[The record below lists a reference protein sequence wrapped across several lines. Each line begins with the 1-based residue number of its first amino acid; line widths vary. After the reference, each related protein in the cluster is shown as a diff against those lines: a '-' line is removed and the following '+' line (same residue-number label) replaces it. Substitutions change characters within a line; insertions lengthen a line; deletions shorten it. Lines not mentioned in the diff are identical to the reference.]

1 MPETEGQSSSAGPR
15 RGPAEHLLTIGGR
28 MLAAV
33 IAALQT
39 RIDLLAAE
47 ITVERARVVRL
58 LLAALALAVAGLLG
72 LAFTSFLVIAY
83 FWDDHRLAAIAAV
96 AIFYWLAALVLAI
109 LLRRWISRRQRPFNA
124 SLETLRRDY
133 AAILGAI
140 GATSSRS
147 TLDQTQDQ
155 LPPERGRE

>member
-1 MPETEGQSSSAGPR
+1 
-15 RGPAEHLLTIGGR
+15 
-28 MLAAV
+28 MLAAI

-39 RIDLLAAE
+39 RVDLLAAE
-47 ITVERARVVRL
+47 ITVERARIVRL
-58 LLAALALAVAGLLG
+58 LVAALALAVAGLLG

-109 LLRRWISRRQRPFNA
+109 LLRRWISHRQRPFNA

-140 GATSSRS
+140 GATSPR
-147 TLDQTQDQ
+147 TNAAQDQ
-155 LPPERGRE
+155 NQDRLPPERESE